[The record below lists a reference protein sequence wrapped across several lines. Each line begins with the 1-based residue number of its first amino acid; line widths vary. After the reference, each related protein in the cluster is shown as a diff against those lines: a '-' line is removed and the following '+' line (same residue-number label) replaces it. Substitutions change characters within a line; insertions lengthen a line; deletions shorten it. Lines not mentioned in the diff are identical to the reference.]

1 MLLLAVMWDSAS
13 LTHLCKTHD
22 PGARKGFLQHIDILD
37 QVCYNKFLREQKM
50 SEAQTALYAK
60 LAQLQLL
67 TDLDD
72 DAVQEAISALAQT
85 IEDVVA

>member
-1 MLLLAVMWDSAS
+1 
-13 LTHLCKTHD
+13 
-22 PGARKGFLQHIDILD
+22 
-37 QVCYNKFLREQKM
+37 M
-50 SEAQTALYAK
+50 SEAKQRLYAV

-72 DAVQEAISALAQT
+72 DAMQEAISALAQT

>member
-1 MLLLAVMWDSAS
+1 LVDN
-13 LTHLCKTHD
+13 
-22 PGARKGFLQHIDILD
+22 LD
-37 QVCYNKFLREQKM
+37 RLRYNKFLREHNM

-60 LAQLQLL
+60 LAQLQQL

-72 DAVQEAISALAQT
+72 DAMQEAISALAQT

>member
-1 MLLLAVMWDSAS
+1 MVDN
-13 LTHLCKTHD
+13 
-22 PGARKGFLQHIDILD
+22 LD
-37 QVCYNKFLREQKM
+37 ALRYNKFLREQKM
-50 SEAQTALYAK
+50 SEAQAALYAK

-72 DAVQEAISALAQT
+72 DAMQEAISALAQT

>member
-1 MLLLAVMWDSAS
+1 
-13 LTHLCKTHD
+13 
-22 PGARKGFLQHIDILD
+22 
-37 QVCYNKFLREQKM
+37 M
-50 SEAQTALYAK
+50 SEAKQRLYSA

-72 DAVQEAISALAQT
+72 DAVQEAISNIAQT

>member
-1 MLLLAVMWDSAS
+1 
-13 LTHLCKTHD
+13 
-22 PGARKGFLQHIDILD
+22 
-37 QVCYNKFLREQKM
+37 M
-50 SEAQTALYAK
+50 SEAQAALYAK

-72 DAVQEAISALAQT
+72 DAMQTAIQQLAQT

>member
-1 MLLLAVMWDSAS
+1 LLAQKA
-13 LTHLCKTHD
+13 K
-22 PGARKGFLQHIDILD
+22 
-37 QVCYNKFLREQKM
+37 VCYNKFLREQKM

-72 DAVQEAISALAQT
+72 DAMQEAISALAQT

>member
-1 MLLLAVMWDSAS
+1 
-13 LTHLCKTHD
+13 
-22 PGARKGFLQHIDILD
+22 
-37 QVCYNKFLREQKM
+37 M
-50 SEAQTALYAK
+50 SEAKQDLYAK

-72 DAVQEAISALAQT
+72 DAMQEAISALAQT

>member
-1 MLLLAVMWDSAS
+1 LLVQKA
-13 LTHLCKTHD
+13 K
-22 PGARKGFLQHIDILD
+22 
-37 QVCYNKFLREQKM
+37 VCYNKFLREQKM
-50 SEAQTALYAK
+50 SEAQAALYAK

-72 DAVQEAISALAQT
+72 DAVQDAIQQLAQT

>member
-1 MLLLAVMWDSAS
+1 MV
-13 LTHLCKTHD
+13 
-22 PGARKGFLQHIDILD
+22 DILD
-37 QVCYNKFLREQKM
+37 RLRYNKFLREQKM

-72 DAVQEAISALAQT
+72 DAVQEAIQQLAQT
-85 IEDVVA
+85 IEDVVK

>member
-1 MLLLAVMWDSAS
+1 
-13 LTHLCKTHD
+13 
-22 PGARKGFLQHIDILD
+22 
-37 QVCYNKFLREQKM
+37 M
-50 SEAQTALYAK
+50 SEAKQALYAV

-72 DAVQEAISALAQT
+72 DAMQEAISVLAQT

>member
-1 MLLLAVMWDSAS
+1 
-13 LTHLCKTHD
+13 
-22 PGARKGFLQHIDILD
+22 
-37 QVCYNKFLREQKM
+37 M
-50 SEAQTALYAK
+50 SEAKQALYAV

-72 DAVQEAISALAQT
+72 DAMQEAISNVAQT